1 MQLNL
6 TIVKTLKSGQNCGM
20 GSLNGSFPASPVPTV
35 SDVERIAGLQ
45 DPVLRNL
52 QITQCYAELSNAL
65 VLRTGYSANWCTFAT
80 WASKQAGQSI
90 RKEDLRRALERVF
103 HETSPAYG
111 AAVDLANQ
119 GRLARAPLGLDEIRA
134 ALRESADLRSA
145 VDRTSDA
152 VGRGN
157 RKVFEEIGRQFARF
171 CSQFLHDAE
180 PDIEKL
186 AGFRAE
192 FRPGEPPNGQNYLR
206 QAFERYY
213 RSFFVGDPK
222 TRAELLL
229 CANTEIGLHEQIR
242 LQPEIAEALN
252 AAFIDATQFTRRF
265 VGTALPLS
273 GWFLVSKW
281 LVRRLLRRESPVD
294 RAIQVLL
301 ETVQAEMRR
310 ALTETMMTIHLP
322 PDLLVRLG
330 DDLTAGFPETLRHL
344 VDPDL
349 RDLLA
354 RFDPTP
360 DSTAGS
366 GALDWADL
374 PDRLH
379 FIIDLFRCFQESR
392 ELFDAPFSPQQ
403 VSDLKAGRLPA
414 GPL

>member
-1 MQLNL
+1 
-6 TIVKTLKSGQNCGM
+6 M
-20 GSLNGSFPASPVPTV
+20 GSLNDGFPAPSGPTV
-35 SDVERIAGLQ
+35 AEVERIAALA

-52 QITQCYAELSNAL
+52 QITQCYSDLSNAL
-65 VLRTGYSANWCTFAT
+65 ALRTGYSANWCTFAT

-90 RKEDLRRALERVF
+90 RKEDLQRALERVF

-119 GRLARAPLGLDEIRA
+119 GRLTGAQPSPDEIQA
-134 ALRESADLRSA
+134 ALREAVDIRSA
-145 VDRTSDA
+145 VDRTSEA

-157 RKVFEEIGRQFARF
+157 KKVFEEIGWQFARF
-171 CSQFLHDAE
+171 YTEFLHDTE
-180 PDIEKL
+180 PDLDRL
-186 AGFRAE
+186 ADFTAAL
-192 FRPGEPPNGQNYLR
+192 RPREPPDGQNYLR

-213 RSFFVGDPK
+213 RSFFAGSPK

-229 CANTEIGLHEQIR
+229 CANIEIGLHEQTR
-242 LQPEIAEALN
+242 LQPEIAEALD
-252 AAFIDATQFTRRF
+252 AAFVDATQFTRRF
-265 VGTALPLS
+265 IGTALPVS
-273 GWFLVSKW
+273 GWFLVSRW
-281 LVRRLLRRESPVD
+281 LARRLLRRETVFD
-294 RAIQVLL
+294 HAIQGLL
-301 ETVQAEMRR
+301 ETVQLQMRQ

-322 PDLLVRLG
+322 PDLLIRLG

-344 VDPDL
+344 SDPDL
-349 RDLLA
+349 RALLA

-379 FIIDLFRCFQESR
+379 FIIDLFRCYQESR
-392 ELFDAPFSPQQ
+392 DLFDAPFSPQQ
-403 VSDLKAGRLPA
+403 VADLKAGRLPA